1 MRKTLSLTLCVLLC
15 THIAAQ
21 TRRKPKITLT
31 PKSEKQLTLVEAIE
45 IIRPSIIQIVGR
57 AYPSSGAKVETSTRK
72 VLGTAFIVSTD
83 GYAVTA
89 RHVLHPA
96 LPENVKKV
104 DFYASVP
111 VPNYKDNYGNVLA
124 GNFQEMPFR
133 IQDEDEEHDLALLK
147 LEGQPTGFIKMR
159 GVTPKPITDIAVSLS
174 ESEAKEGLSIAL
186 SGYPFESDVLI
197 T

>member
-124 GNFQEMPFR
+124 GNSKHIGPTISNHLVYGRPHR
-133 IQDEDEEHDLALLK
+133 IGGNCK
-147 LEGQPTGFIKMR
+147 
-159 GVTPKPITDIAVSLS
+159 SLC
-174 ESEAKEGLSIAL
+174 LNIW
-186 SGYPFESDVLI
+186 
-197 T
+197 